1 MQPRIILSS
10 TFALAM
16 GMTGLAYAGG
26 NNPDK
31 ARDTVTVHD
40 DHVHVQTARS
50 VSREETMEMQRALTA
65 RNLYQGPIDG
75 VWGPKTESAVRNFQ
89 TQSGIDVTGKL
100 DDRTAHAL
108 GIDEND
114 ADRQMVSGTDKDNPA
129 PARTT
134 TTTTTTTP
142 VKGDDTATNVQLSSL
157 SQDQAREL
165 QQRLQLL
172 GDYRGP
178 IDGQLGEGTRAALQ
192 RYFQRQA
199 DLARHGLI
207 SNSTISLFG
216 TDVND
221 IPNR

>member
-1 MQPRIILSS
+1 M
-10 TFALAM
+10 
-16 GMTGLAYAGG
+16 
-26 NNPDK
+26 
-31 ARDTVTVHD
+31 
-40 DHVHVQTARS
+40 
-50 VSREETMEMQRALTA
+50 
-65 RNLYQGPIDG
+65 
-75 VWGPKTESAVRNFQ
+75 RNFQ
-89 TQSGIDVTGKL
+89 TQSGIEATGRL
-100 DDRTAHAL
+100 DERTAHAL

-114 ADRQMVSGTDKDNPA
+114 ADRQTVSGTDKDTTA

-142 VKGDDTATNVQLSSL
+142 VKGDDTAANVQLSSL

>member
-1 MQPRIILSS
+1 MQPRIILGTS
-10 TFALAM
+10 FALAM

-40 DHVHVQTARS
+40 EHVQVQTQRS

-89 TQSGIDVTGKL
+89 TQSGIEATGRL
-100 DDRTAHAL
+100 DERTAHAL

-114 ADRQMVSGTDKDNPA
+114 ADRQTVSGTDKDTTA

-142 VKGDDTATNVQLSSL
+142 VKGDDTAANVQLSSL